1 MTNLETLLAA
11 DWFNPMDRHLA
22 RGLLRFAG
30 AAAPAALGCVAF
42 SAALLS
48 RELASGHSCI
58 NLGELAG
65 RNYPDGV
72 DASGQM
78 RCPNLVEW
86 VKHLR
91 QLPGLVGEP
100 GERKPLILDE
110 RELLYL
116 HRYWSY
122 EQAVARD
129 VLQRGKEM
137 AVIPDP
143 ARLKAGLTAL
153 FPVAIPGVINW
164 QKAAAFAAV
173 RHRIS
178 VITGGPGT
186 GKTWTIAR
194 VLALLLQQPG
204 SEKLRVKL
212 AAPTGKAAARMQE
225 SLAFSLENMNCDQ
238 SLKARLQD
246 KDLST
251 TLHRLL
257 GVIPNATEF
266 RHNADNPLPCDV
278 LIVDEAS
285 MIGLSMM
292 SRLLAAFKMEGT
304 RLILVGDKDQL
315 PPVDPGGVFGDICRA
330 AATNQFSQSFHDDY
344 QQCSGE
350 TLPVA
355 AAPCRCLPNAVVQLQ
370 VNHRVGSAQTLNM
383 ISQKVNQADADGLIK
398 DLSGA
403 GENGGPAVWLKLPP
417 PNELK
422 KSLRDMV
429 FKFYQPVL
437 DAKSAAEALARL
449 GEFRILCAVREG
461 SYGVE
466 NINRIVEEIL
476 GEKSERIPK
485 KGNPGT
491 YPGKPIMVTAN
502 NYNVRLF
509 NGDIG
514 VFWPAEKGLL
524 VHFPD
529 DDNQLRAIARERLPE
544 NELVYAMTIHKS
556 QGSEFNHVLLIL
568 PDKDNPVLTRELVYT
583 GLTRARESV
592 QLLCNQGQLEM
603 SVKRSAQRNSGLRHA
618 LGKTASGHD
627 G

>member
-1 MTNLETLLAA
+1 MYDPEIMLAA

-30 AAAPAALGCVAF
+30 AASAEPRECLAF

-58 NLGELAG
+58 NLRELAG
-65 RNYPDGV
+65 RNYPEGV
-72 DASGQM
+72 DASGQI
-78 RCPNLVEW
+78 RCPELERW
-86 VKHLR
+86 QTLLR
-91 QLPGLVGEP
+91 QLPGIVGKP
-100 GERKPLILDE
+100 GEHKPLILDE

-122 EQAVARD
+122 EQSVAQD
-129 VLQRGKEM
+129 IFQRSKEL
-137 AVIPDP
+137 AAIPNP
-143 ARLKAGLTAL
+143 AQLKAGLAAL
-153 FPVAIPGVINW
+153 FPAASPGVINW

-204 SEKLRVKL
+204 SETLRVKL

-225 SLAFSLENMNCDQ
+225 SLAFSLQNMNCDPGI
-238 SLKARLQD
+238 KARLQD

-266 RHNADNPLPCDV
+266 RHNGDNPLPCDV

-285 MIGLSMM
+285 MIGLSLM
-292 SRLLAAFKMEGT
+292 SRLLAAFKMENT

-330 AATNQFSQSFHDDY
+330 AAINHFSESFRADY
-344 QQCSGE
+344 HECTGE

-355 AAPCRCLPNAVVQLQ
+355 AAAPNSCLPDAVVQLQ
-370 VNHRVGSAQTLNM
+370 VNHRVGSAQTLNV
-383 ISQKVNQADADGLIK
+383 ISQKVNQAEAEGLIK
-398 DLSGA
+398 DLVAA
-403 GENGGPAVWLKLPP
+403 GENGSPAAWRTLPA

-422 KSLRDMV
+422 KSLHDLV
-429 FKFYQPVL
+429 LKFYLPML
-437 DAKSAAEALARL
+437 EAKSAAEALARL

-461 SYGVE
+461 PYGVE

-476 GEKSERIPK
+476 SEKISWIPK
-485 KGNPGT
+485 KGHPGA

-524 VHFPD
+524 VLFPD

-544 NELVYAMTIHKS
+544 NDAVYAMTIHKS
-556 QGSEFNHVLLIL
+556 QGSEFNHVLIVL
-568 PDKDNPVLTRELVYT
+568 PDRDNPVLTRELLYT

-592 QLLCNQGQLEM
+592 RLLCNQAQLEL

-618 LGKTASGHD
+618 LGEK
-627 G
+627 